1 MIFIHNLNPVA
12 FEVFSMKN
20 ILVFWLIFG
29 FFLGSLYAKK
39 LLNRIHCTFKSEMID
54 DFLTYAII
62 SVIIGGRIGYV
73 VFYNFNF
80 YLNNPFEILKI
91 WNGGMSFH
99 GGFLGIIVAM
109 VIFSRIKKFF
119 FLIWLILLLHVSQLD
134 FFWEE

>member
-1 MIFIHNLNPVA
+1 
-12 FEVFSMKN
+12 
-20 ILVFWLIFG
+20 
-29 FFLGSLYAKK
+29 
-39 LLNRIHCTFKSEMID
+39 MID

-119 FLIWLILLLHVSQLD
+119 F
-134 FFWEE
+134 

>member
-1 MIFIHNLNPVA
+1 
-12 FEVFSMKN
+12 
-20 ILVFWLIFG
+20 
-29 FFLGSLYAKK
+29 
-39 LLNRIHCTFKSEMID
+39 MID

-109 VIFSRIKKFF
+109 VIFSRIKKILF